1 MQTMAQYI
9 AEAKR
14 GKDERVSD
22 RALGLE
28 LGFAQQTVSE
38 AKAGRAS
45 DEFALRLGEL
55 LAKRGAIEHAGE
67 VIIAAH
73 AERDHNPRVRRM
85 LRDYLGKIARL
96 TAEKATAA
104 SLAALV
110 VLCGALSPSASYVG
124 GEGGIRTHVT
134 A

>member
-1 MQTMAQYI
+1 MQTMAHYI

-14 GKDERVSD
+14 RKDERVSD

-55 LAKRGAIEHAGE
+55 LTKRGVIEHAGE

-85 LRDYLGKIARL
+85 LREYLGKIARL

-110 VLCGALSPSASYVG
+110 VLCGALSPNQAQAFG
-124 GEGGIRTHVT
+124 GDGRHR
-134 A
+134 

>member
-1 MQTMAQYI
+1 MQTMAHYI

-14 GKDERVSD
+14 GKAKRVSD

-28 LGFAQQTVSE
+28 LGFAQQTVSD

-55 LAKRGAIEHAGE
+55 LAKRGVIEHAGE

-73 AERDHNPRVRRM
+73 AERDHNPRVRRA

-96 TAEKATAA
+96 TAETASA
-104 SLAALV
+104 AAL
-110 VLCGALSPSASYVG
+110 VLCGALFTPDPALAATGGVG
-124 GEGGIRTHVT
+124 RSRRGC